1 MKRYETLGISV
12 LKNSAETGNTNIK
25 KKKNSAG
32 TRNNIVDG
40 QALEIT
46 IWINSAG
53 TGITVL
59 KNNIGTGNINIEEQC
74 RLWE

>member
-1 MKRYETLGISV
+1 
-12 LKNSAETGNTNIK
+12 
-25 KKKNSAG
+25 
-32 TRNNIVDG
+32 VDG
-40 QALEIT
+40 QALEMT
-46 IWINSAG
+46 ICRNSAG